1 MSKRTVKNDTGLSKQ
16 ASLFD
21 TGVSEGQLDILL
33 GVKQLMSRQISAS
46 GMDRYDIAAQ
56 ISRLTR
62 RDCTK
67 DMLDK
72 YTSSNLEYEPG
83 ILRFAAFCV
92 ATHSLEPINYVL
104 EPVGSAVINPSD
116 RDLLRLAQLAEQ
128 KRTIELEMQ
137 SIQAKRGIR

>member
-1 MSKRTVKNDTGLSKQ
+1 MANRKAKNDTGLSKQ

-33 GVKQLMSRQISAS
+33 GVKQLMSRQISTS

-83 ILRFAAFCV
+83 ILRFTAFCV
-92 ATHSLEPINYVL
+92 ATGGLEPMNYVL
-104 EPVGSAVINPSD
+104 DPVGSAVINPSD